1 MDFRQKKDIS
11 RRIAK
16 VQHIP
21 AYRDLLRSQGSPDAN
36 RIIIN
41 KEELARSLVYNLLDF
56 YSEDQILAYT
66 SSRPSG
72 ASILETP
79 VAHVVRSI
87 KKKIQRLK
95 NILPSPGKI
104 WTTLWS
110 GLRTAYTLTA
120 STATGLWQN
129 LKERL
134 LKLSDW
140 IMKHFRR

>member
-21 AYRDLLRSQGSPDAN
+21 AYRDLLHSQGSPDAN

-56 YSEDQILAYT
+56 YSEEQILAYT

-110 GLRTAYTLTA
+110 GLRTAYTLTV

-140 IMKHFRR
+140 IMKHLRR

>member
-21 AYRDLLRSQGSPDAN
+21 TYRDLLRSRGSSDAN
-36 RIIIN
+36 KIIIN

-56 YSEDQILAYT
+56 YSEEQILAYT
-66 SSRPSG
+66 SSRSSG
-72 ASILETP
+72 ASILEAP

-110 GLRTAYTLTA
+110 GLRTAYTLTV

-134 LKLSDW
+134 LMLSDW
-140 IMKHFRR
+140 IMKHLRR